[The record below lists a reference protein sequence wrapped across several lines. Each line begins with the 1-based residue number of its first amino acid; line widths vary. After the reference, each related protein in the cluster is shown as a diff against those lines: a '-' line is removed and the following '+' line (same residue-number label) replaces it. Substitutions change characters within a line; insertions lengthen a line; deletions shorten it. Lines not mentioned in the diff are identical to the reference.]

1 MGTVLTLTFS
11 GFEYVGTVN
20 AETNISDEKDKVSEK
35 LNDVET
41 DILNS
46 TKQINEINLD
56 IDSLEGAL
64 ISNEQEIERMNKET
78 KTYEKE
84 IKTLEEEIEVLN
96 EEIEARN
103 EILKERLSSYQN
115 SGGDVGYM
123 EVIFGSKGFDEFI
136 SRFTAVTT
144 ITKADNKLIE
154 EQKTAINKVEQKESQ
169 VKEKLS
175 ETEKNKEELKKIN
188 KEQKIQKKEMK
199 ESKKSVESKNSDL
212 EDKKA
217 AYIAE
222 GNDLEALENQIEE
235 EIRESQVGISEATET
250 ISSDSSEEETTT
262 EQAVEEDSNDSDN
275 SNNNSNET
283 NDKDRKSTRLN
294 SSHVAISYAVFCLK
308 KKKKSKKKQ
317 KKIKKR

>member
-1 MGTVLTLTFS
+1 
-11 GFEYVGTVN
+11 
-20 AETNISDEKDKVSEK
+20 
-35 LNDVET
+35 
-41 DILNS
+41 
-46 TKQINEINLD
+46 
-56 IDSLEGAL
+56 
-64 ISNEQEIERMNKET
+64 
-78 KTYEKE
+78 
-84 IKTLEEEIEVLN
+84 
-96 EEIEARN
+96 

-175 ETEKNKEELKKIN
+175 ETEKNKEELKKT
-188 KEQKIQKKEMK
+188 KKTVKSKI
-199 ESKKSVESKNSDL
+199 SDL

-217 AYIAE
+217 TYIAE

-275 SNNNSNET
+275 SNNN
-283 NDKDRKSTRLN
+283 
-294 SSHVAISYAVFCLK
+294 
-308 KKKKSKKKQ
+308 
-317 KKIKKR
+317 

>member
-1 MGTVLTLTFS
+1 S
-11 GFEYVGTVN
+11 GFGYVGTVN

-84 IKTLEEEIEVLN
+84 IKTLEEEN

-199 ESKKSVESKNSDL
+199 ESKKSVESKISDL

-235 EIRESQVGISEATET
+235 E
-250 ISSDSSEEETTT
+250 
-262 EQAVEEDSNDSDN
+262 
-275 SNNNSNET
+275 
-283 NDKDRKSTRLN
+283 
-294 SSHVAISYAVFCLK
+294 
-308 KKKKSKKKQ
+308 
-317 KKIKKR
+317 